1 MSADITQKPI
11 NLLHMPWQE
20 HEKAQGKDMAMMH
33 RWVNERGTH
42 VDIEAVCS
50 ERPDMFTLKDYL
62 LKTSE

>member
-1 MSADITQKPI
+1 
-11 NLLHMPWQE
+11 
-20 HEKAQGKDMAMMH
+20 MAMMH

-62 LKTSE
+62 HKTSE

>member
-1 MSADITQKPI
+1 
-11 NLLHMPWQE
+11 
-20 HEKAQGKDMAMMH
+20 MH